1 MSENILISDVIIIG
15 GGVIGAATAYYL
27 SKRNIKTILVEKNDL
42 ASGTS
47 GACDGCIF
55 MQSKKPG
62 RHLELALQSAKL
74 YQTLPD
80 ELECDI
86 GYKQSGG
93 MILIESKEQIAAM
106 RQFTQQQQNAG
117 LEVELLEIEDALK
130 IERHLSPKLIGATY
144 SPMDAQVDP
153 LSLTFAFAAAA
164 KRLGAQILTD
174 TEVTSIAV
182 KNGKVEGVQ
191 TSSGKIAAEI
201 VINAAGV
208 YAPFI
213 GKMVGVEIP
222 IIPRRG
228 QILVTEP
235 LPPLINSIMLCACYI
250 AAKYEIEWQGGKE
263 ANRNAECGMRNSELK
278 ESFLIPNSEFPIP
291 NSSEGKADSHLT
303 DDAQL
308 GVGTV
313 LEQHHASNI
322 LIGSTR
328 EFVGYDRRVTIEGMR
343 AIAHHAKNIM
353 PILRDVNIIRSFA
366 GLRPYTS
373 DGLPFIGYIGGP
385 EGFLVAAGHEGDGI
399 ALAPITGKLMVD
411 CVENYSTDYRN

>member
-1 MSENILISDVIIIG
+1 MLTSDVIIIG

-27 SKRNIKTILVEKNDL
+27 SKRNIKAILVEKNDL

-93 MILIESKEQIAAM
+93 MLLIESEEQLAAM

-117 LEVELLEIEDALK
+117 LEVELLDIEDALK
-130 IERHLSPKLIGATY
+130 IEQHLSPKLVGATY

-153 LSLTFAFAAAA
+153 LSLIFAFAAAA
-164 KRLGAQILTD
+164 KRLGAQILTG

-191 TSSGKIAAEI
+191 TNSGKIAAEI
-201 VINAAGV
+201 IINASGV

-213 GKMVGVEIP
+213 GTMVGVEIP

-235 LPPLINSIMLCACYI
+235 LPPLINCIMLCACYI
-250 AAKYEIEWQGGKE
+250 AAKFKIEWQEGKRARGQGGKG
-263 ANRNAECGMRNSELK
+263 ARGQ
-278 ESFLIPNSEFPIP
+278 
-291 NSSEGKADSHLT
+291 EGKVDSHLT
-303 DDAQL
+303 DDSRL

-313 LEQHHASNI
+313 LEQHHANNI

-343 AIAHHAKNIM
+343 AVAHHAKNIL
-353 PILRDVNIIRSFA
+353 PILSNVHIIRSFA

-373 DGLPFIGYIGGP
+373 PRYSPLERTRQTILQGVTGSDGLPFLGYIGGP

-399 ALAPITGKLMVD
+399 ALAPITGKLMAD
-411 CVENYSTDYRN
+411 CVENETIPRT

>member
-1 MSENILISDVIIIG
+1 MRIYDSSRFTHHVSRFTNDVIIIG

-80 ELECDI
+80 ELDCDI
-86 GYKQSGG
+86 GYKKSGG
-93 MILIESKEQIAAM
+93 MILIESEEQLATM

-117 LEVELLEIEDALK
+117 LEVELLGIEDALK
-130 IERHLSPKLIGATY
+130 IERHLSPQLVGATY

-182 KNGKVEGVQ
+182 KNGKAEGVQ
-191 TSSGKIAAEI
+191 TNSGKIAAEI
-201 VINAAGV
+201 IINAAGV

-213 GKMVGVEIP
+213 GMMVGVEIP

-235 LPPLINSIMLCACYI
+235 LPPLINCIMLCACYI
-250 AAKYEIEWQGGKE
+250 AAKFKVDWQ
-263 ANRNAECGMRNSELK
+263 
-278 ESFLIPNSEFPIP
+278 
-291 NSSEGKADSHLT
+291 EGKKARGQEGKVDSHLT
-303 DDAQL
+303 DDSQL

-322 LIGSTR
+322 LLGSTR

-343 AIAHHAKNIM
+343 AIAHHAKNIL
-353 PILRDVNIIRSFA
+353 PILSNVHIIRSFA

-373 DGLPFIGYIGGP
+373 DGLPFLGYIGGP

-399 ALAPITGKLMVD
+399 ALAPITGKLLAD
-411 CVENYSTDYRN
+411 CVEKRNQTLL

>member
-1 MSENILISDVIIIG
+1 MLTSDVIIIG
-15 GGVIGAATAYYL
+15 GGVIGTATAYYL

-86 GYKQSGG
+86 GYQKSGG
-93 MILIESKEQIAAM
+93 MILIESEEQVAAM
-106 RQFTQQQQNAG
+106 RQFTQQQQSAG
-117 LEVELLEIEDALK
+117 LEVELLNIEDALK
-130 IERHLSPKLIGATY
+130 IERHLSPKLVGATY
-144 SPMDAQVDP
+144 SPMDVQVDP

-164 KRLGAQILTD
+164 KRLGAQILTG

-182 KNGKVEGVQ
+182 KNGKIGGVQ
-191 TSSGKIAAEI
+191 TNNGKIAAEI
-201 VINAAGV
+201 VINATGV

-235 LPPLINSIMLCACYI
+235 LPPLINCIMLCACYI
-250 AAKYEIEWQGGKE
+250 AAKFKIEGQ
-263 ANRNAECGMRNSELK
+263 
-278 ESFLIPNSEFPIP
+278 
-291 NSSEGKADSHLT
+291 EGKVYSHLT
-303 DDAQL
+303 DDSRL
-308 GVGTV
+308 GVGMV

-328 EFVGYDRRVTIEGMR
+328 EFFGYDRRVTIEGMR
-343 AIAHHAKNIM
+343 AVARHAKNIL
-353 PILRDVNIIRSFA
+353 PILRDVHIIRSFA

-373 DGLPFIGYIGGP
+373 DGLPFLGYIGGP
-385 EGFLVAAGHEGDGI
+385 KGFLVAAGHEGDGI
-399 ALAPITGKLMVD
+399 ALAPITGKLMAD
-411 CVENYSTDYRN
+411 CVDNYSTDYRN

>member
-1 MSENILISDVIIIG
+1 MLTSDVIIIG

-27 SKRNIKTILVEKNDL
+27 SKRRIKTILVEKNDL

-74 YQTLPD
+74 YETLPD

-93 MILIESKEQIAAM
+93 MILIESEEQIAAM

-117 LEVELLEIEDALK
+117 LKVELLEIEDALK
-130 IERHLSPKLIGATY
+130 IERHLSPKLVGATY

-164 KRLGAQILTD
+164 KHLGAQILTG

-182 KNGKVEGVQ
+182 TNGKVEGVQ
-191 TSSGKIAAEI
+191 TNNGKIVAEI

-250 AAKYEIEWQGGKE
+250 AAKFKMGSRDKDEG
-263 ANRNAECGMRNSELK
+263 AEKQEDGNSHYT
-278 ESFLIPNSEFPIP
+278 N
-291 NSSEGKADSHLT
+291 
-303 DDAQL
+303 DAKL

-343 AIAHHAKNIM
+343 AVARHAKNIL
-353 PILRDVNIIRSFA
+353 PILSNVHIIRSFA

-399 ALAPITGKLMVD
+399 ALAPITGKLMAD
-411 CVENYSTDYRN
+411 CVDNYSTDYRN

>member
-1 MSENILISDVIIIG
+1 MSENILTSDAIIIG

-27 SKRNIKTILVEKNDL
+27 SKLKVKTILVEKNDL

-62 RHLELALQSAKL
+62 RHFELGLQSAKL
-74 YQTLPD
+74 YENLSD

-86 GYKQSGG
+86 GYKKWGG
-93 MILIESKEQIAAM
+93 MIVIESEEQISAM
-106 RQFTQQQQNAG
+106 REFTQQQRNAG
-117 LEVELLEIEDALK
+117 LKVELLKIEETLK
-130 IERHLSPKLIGATY
+130 IERNLSPGLVGATY

-153 LSLTFAFAAAA
+153 LSLTFGFAAAA
-164 KRLGAQILTD
+164 KRLGAQILTN

-182 KNGKVEGVQ
+182 KGGKVKGVQ
-191 TSSGKIAAEI
+191 TNSGKIAAEVI
-201 VINAAGV
+201 INASGV

-235 LPPLINSIMLCACYI
+235 LPPLINCIMLCACYI
-250 AAKYEIEWQGGKE
+250 AAKFKIEGPEDKRTKGQ
-263 ANRNAECGMRNSELK
+263 
-278 ESFLIPNSEFPIP
+278 
-291 NSSEGKADSHLT
+291 EGEVHSHLT
-303 DDAQL
+303 DDSRL

-328 EFVGYDRRVTIEGMR
+328 EFVGYDRSVTIEGMQAVAR
-343 AIAHHAKNIM
+343 HAKSIL
-353 PILRDVNIIRSFA
+353 PILSDIHIIRSFA

-373 DGLPFIGYIGGP
+373 DGLPFLGDIGGP
-385 EGFLVAAGHEGDGI
+385 KGFLVAAGHEGDGI
-399 ALAPITGKLMVD
+399 ALAPITGKLMAD
-411 CVENYSTDYRN
+411 CVDKS

>member
-1 MSENILISDVIIIG
+1 
-15 GGVIGAATAYYL
+15 
-27 SKRNIKTILVEKNDL
+27 
-42 ASGTS
+42 
-47 GACDGCIF
+47 

-74 YQTLPD
+74 YETLPD

-93 MILIESKEQIAAM
+93 MILIESEEQIAAM

-117 LEVELLEIEDALK
+117 LKVELLEIEDALK
-130 IERHLSPKLIGATY
+130 IERHLSPKLVGATY

-164 KRLGAQILTD
+164 KHLGAQILTG

-182 KNGKVEGVQ
+182 TNGKVEGVQ
-191 TSSGKIAAEI
+191 TNNGKIVAEI

-250 AAKYEIEWQGGKE
+250 AAKFKIEWQ
-263 ANRNAECGMRNSELK
+263 
-278 ESFLIPNSEFPIP
+278 
-291 NSSEGKADSHLT
+291 EGKRRRVECEAYRNLRGQEGKVYSHLT
-303 DDAQL
+303 DDSQL
-308 GVGTV
+308 GVGMV

-328 EFVGYDRRVTIEGMR
+328 EFVGYDRCVTIEGMR
-343 AIAHHAKNIM
+343 AVARHAKNIL
-353 PILRDVNIIRSFA
+353 PVLSNVHIIRSFA

-373 DGLPFIGYIGGP
+373 DGLPFLGYIGGP

-399 ALAPITGKLMVD
+399 ALAPITGKLIAD
-411 CVENYSTDYRN
+411 CVDNYSTDYRN

>member
-1 MSENILISDVIIIG
+1 MLTSDVIIIG
-15 GGVIGAATAYYL
+15 GGIIGASTAYYL
-27 SKRNIKTILVEKNDL
+27 SKRNIKTILVEKDDL

-55 MQSKKPG
+55 MQSKKLG
-62 RHLELALQSAKL
+62 KHLELALQSAKL

-93 MILIESKEQIAAM
+93 MILIESEEQIAAM
-106 RQFTQQQQNAG
+106 RQFTQQQQSAG
-117 LEVELLEIEDALK
+117 LKVELLDIEDALR
-130 IERHLSPKLIGATY
+130 IEQHLSPQLVGATY

-153 LSLTFAFAAAA
+153 LSLTFAFATTA
-164 KRLGAQILTD
+164 KRLGAQILTG

-191 TSSGKIAAEI
+191 TNSGKIAAEI

-213 GKMVGVEIP
+213 GKMVGLDVP

-235 LPPLINSIMLCACYI
+235 LPPLINCIMLCACYI
-250 AAKYEIEWQGGKE
+250 AAKFKLGSGDEDEG
-263 ANRNAECGMRNSELK
+263 AEERENS
-278 ESFLIPNSEFPIP
+278 NSHF
-291 NSSEGKADSHLT
+291 T
-303 DDAQL
+303 DDMQL

-343 AIAHHAKNIM
+343 AVARHAKNIL
-353 PILRDVNIIRSFA
+353 PILSNVHIIRSFA

-373 DGLPFIGYIGGP
+373 DGLPFLGYIGGP

-399 ALAPITGKLMVD
+399 ALAPITGKLMAD
-411 CVENYSTDYRN
+411 CVDK

>member
-1 MSENILISDVIIIG
+1 MLTSDVIIIG
-15 GGVIGAATAYYL
+15 GGIIGAATAYYL
-27 SKRNIKTILVEKNDL
+27 SKRNIKTILVEKNDI

-74 YQTLPD
+74 YKNLPD

-93 MILIESKEQIAAM
+93 MILIESEEQIAAM

-117 LEVELLEIEDALK
+117 LKVELLGIEDALK
-130 IERHLSPKLIGATY
+130 IERHLSPKLVGTTY

-164 KRLGAQILTD
+164 KRLGAQILIGTK
-174 TEVTSIAV
+174 VTSIAV
-182 KNGKVEGVQ
+182 TNGKVEGVQ
-191 TSSGKIAAEI
+191 TNNGKIVAEI

-250 AAKYEIEWQGGKE
+250 AAKFKVEWQ
-263 ANRNAECGMRNSELK
+263 
-278 ESFLIPNSEFPIP
+278 
-291 NSSEGKADSHLT
+291 EGKVYSHLT
-303 DDAQL
+303 DDSRL
-308 GVGTV
+308 GVGMV

-343 AIAHHAKNIM
+343 AVARHAKNIL
-353 PILRDVNIIRSFA
+353 PILSNVHIIRSFA

-373 DGLPFIGYIGGP
+373 DGLPFLGYIDGP

-399 ALAPITGKLMVD
+399 ALAPITGKLMTD
-411 CVENYSTDYRN
+411 CVDNYSSSYSCH

>member
-1 MSENILISDVIIIG
+1 MLTSDVIIIG
-15 GGVIGAATAYYL
+15 GGVIGTAAAYYL

-74 YQTLPD
+74 YETLPD

-93 MILIESKEQIAAM
+93 MILIESEEQIAAM

-117 LEVELLEIEDALK
+117 LGVELLGIEDALK
-130 IERHLSPKLIGATY
+130 IERHLSPKLVGATY
-144 SPMDAQVDP
+144 SLMDAQVDP
-153 LSLTFAFAAAA
+153 LSLTFAFATAA
-164 KRLGAQILTD
+164 KRLGAQILTG

-191 TSSGKIAAEI
+191 TNSGKIAAKI

-235 LPPLINSIMLCACYI
+235 LPPLINCIMLCACYI
-250 AAKYEIEWQGGKE
+250 AAKFKIEGQ
-263 ANRNAECGMRNSELK
+263 
-278 ESFLIPNSEFPIP
+278 
-291 NSSEGKADSHLT
+291 EGKVDSHLT
-303 DDAQL
+303 DDSRL
-308 GVGTV
+308 GVGMV

-343 AIAHHAKNIM
+343 AVARHAKNIL
-353 PILRDVNIIRSFA
+353 PILSTVHIIRSFA

-373 DGLPFIGYIGGP
+373 DGLPFLGYISGP

-399 ALAPITGKLMVD
+399 ALAPITGKLMAD
-411 CVENYSTDYRN
+411 CVDNFLHVVVT

>member
-1 MSENILISDVIIIG
+1 MLTSDVIIIG

-27 SKRNIKTILVEKNDL
+27 SKRNIRTILVEKNDL

-62 RHLELALQSAKL
+62 KHLNLALQSDKL

-93 MILIESKEQIAAM
+93 MILIESEEQITAM
-106 RQFTQQQQNAG
+106 RQFSQQQQNAG
-117 LEVELLEIEDALK
+117 LKVELLRVEDALK
-130 IERHLSPKLIGATY
+130 IERHLSPKLVGATY

-164 KRLGAQILTD
+164 KRMSAQVLTD

-191 TSSGKIAAEI
+191 TNSGKIAAEM

-235 LPPLINSIMLCACYI
+235 LPPLINCIMLCACYI
-250 AAKYEIEWQGGKE
+250 AAKFKIEWQ
-263 ANRNAECGMRNSELK
+263 
-278 ESFLIPNSEFPIP
+278 
-291 NSSEGKADSHLT
+291 EGKRARG
-303 DDAQL
+303 Q
-308 GVGTV
+308 
-313 LEQHHASNI
+313 
-322 LIGSTR
+322 
-328 EFVGYDRRVTIEGMR
+328 EGKR
-343 AIAHHAKNIM
+343 A
-353 PILRDVNIIRSFA
+353 R
-366 GLRPYTS
+366 GQ
-373 DGLPFIGYIGGP
+373 
-385 EGFLVAAGHEGDGI
+385 
-399 ALAPITGKLMVD
+399 
-411 CVENYSTDYRN
+411 